1 MTLTGLPEY
10 FPYMAYVSTFSEG
23 HMEDPGMTKKE
34 ETSSVY
40 GLLSDLNS
48 NQKTT
53 DLSSADYESEENRN
67 G

>member
-1 MTLTGLPEY
+1 
-10 FPYMAYVSTFSEG
+10 
-23 HMEDPGMTKKE
+23 MTKKE